1 MRTTTITLTIIL
13 CIILLIEVVKGRDYY
28 DIVGVSRDAT
38 PKQIKK
44 AFRTK
49 SAKIHPD
56 ANPDKK
62 DEYME
67 LVNAYGVLNDAD
79 KRRIYD
85 QYGEEGLKNGGGGG
99 GGNPFDFFSNF
110 GGFNFGGRQ
119 QQGGGQQMEK
129 GEDLI
134 IDLEVSLRDLY
145 LGKIIE
151 AAHKKQTI
159 CHKCRGTGAKKAT
172 DVTQC
177 SGCRGTGI
185 KTKVQQMGP
194 GFVQHIQST
203 CDECGGKGK
212 KVTSTCT
219 HCHGHKVE
227 TGEDSHLISVER
239 GMSDGDRI
247 IFQGKADENPD
258 TLPGDVIF
266 QVVTVPHKKFVR
278 KGHDL
283 HYPMTISLLEAL
295 NGFTKTI
302 KHLDAHIVEVSRS
315 DVTKPG
321 QILTIQGEGFPHRD
335 DPSQKGNLFVEI
347 TVRFPTTVSSEQK
360 EGFAKL
366 LS

>member
-1 MRTTTITLTIIL
+1 MVSRAITITIICLLFIYPTIVI
-13 CIILLIEVVKGRDYY
+13 CSRDYY

-44 AFRTK
+44 AFRSK

-56 ANPDKK
+56 QSPESK

-85 QYGEEGLKNGGGGG
+85 QYGEEGLKQGGGGG
-99 GGNPFDFFSNF
+99 GGSPFDFFSGF

-119 QQGGGQQMEK
+119 QQGQQMEK
-129 GEDLI
+129 GDDVV
-134 IDLEVSLRDLY
+134 IDLEVLLRDLY
-145 LGKIIE
+145 LGKVIE
-151 AAHKKQTI
+151 VAHKKQTI
-159 CHKCRGTGAKKAT
+159 CSKCRGTGAKKAS
-172 DVTQC
+172 DVTTC
-177 SGCRGTGI
+177 SGCKGSGV
-185 KTKVQQMGP
+185 KVKVQQMGP

-227 TGEDSHLISVER
+227 TGEDTHLISVER
-239 GMSDGDRI
+239 GMADGERI
-247 IFQGKADENPD
+247 IFSGKADENPE

-266 QVVTVPHKKFVR
+266 QIVTIPHKKFVR
-278 KGHDL
+278 KGNDL
-283 HYPMTISLLEAL
+283 HFPLSISLLEAL
-295 NGFTKTI
+295 NGHMVNI
-302 KHLDAHIVEVSRS
+302 LRS

-321 QILTIQGEGFPHRD
+321 QILTVAGEGFPHRD
-335 DPSQKGNLFVEI
+335 DPSQKGILYVEI
-347 TVRFPTTVSSEQK
+347 SVKFPTSVSSAQK